1 MVIRIED
8 ENGNKTCIKS
18 LAPNIA
24 VVNTI
29 EAKDPNPPT
38 EVKKPNIEI
47 SKTSTVAGKDYV
59 HVGESFDYIITA
71 KNNGTEKGN
80 AVITDSIPAE
90 FTVDA
95 TNIKVDDQEADNSVV
110 VSGNKVEWKL
120 KDLAVNDSKVLKIRV
135 TAKDITYGEDA
146 TVEAKIIPN
155 TTAGNIKFS
164 LDDNIVQTGVITNG
178 SASVIFTN
186 LEIGKHSVIA
196 SYDGINS
203 TPVVFNV
210 NKISAYDMTVNA
222 PAVFYGN
229 NVSAVITLPEDATGD
244 VNINIGNETYN
255 GKLINGKTTIDIP
268 NLVAGNT
275 NATVVY
281 FGDKKYADKTVNT
294 TFTVIGNTVTNAT
307 FFTYFDKDGVL
318 NMDIPFADL
327 IFAGNFSGLN
337 LSTLTIDKKINLI
350 GEKAFLNDIGLVI
363 KADNISVSNFVIVLT
378 NTSGVESAIDVRGAN
393 ASINTNMISVDSAF
407 DKDSFV
413 INAENAANLTIDNN
427 TIVYSGKT
435 DGNGINN
442 IIKVIDSD
450 NVNILNNYIFAEIPS
465 VPVKYMPPT
474 WTATV
479 KSAGIYTEGSANLNI
494 ASNNI
499 AIEYNNASGAD
510 DTIHALYIGGGDNA
524 VVENN
529 NISIKGHTYVYGIT
543 IDGKNFTIASNAFY
557 SDSDNNY
564 ADGIQIYDNSN
575 GIIKDNEVFVE
586 SPVVAYGIYSS
597 NWGSK
602 ANNIIYEG
610 NNVAGNSTYIYGI
623 YVSGNN
629 ETLTGNEIT
638 LVGNFTTGVASS
650 AANVILNK
658 NDIVTSGNNIG
669 NASNCGDSIIAETT
683 GIKIAYGNASVTNC
697 TVKTTG
703 ENTVNTTGS
712 GSVTYNYLVSN
723 TGLGDKTVQS
733 NNKTIVENNGP
744 EFLLTVPEL
753 VKIYGSA
760 DKLTAILTD
769 ASHNPIANANIT
781 FTINGR
787 NYTKTTNETGVASL
801 NINLYPGVFTV
812 SASYNDT
819 TVNSTVIV
827 TSSIIGDNIVK
838 IFQNGTQFFATFYGK
853 DGKPLANNTDVT
865 FNINGVF
872 YTRQTNEN
880 GTARLN
886 INLIPGKYILTA
898 INPANNEEKGFNVTV
913 LSNVETANLV
923 KYYKNESQFAVKVLN
938 GDGTPANGTNVT
950 FNINGVFY
958 TRDVINGTATLNI
971 NLDPGKYIITTMYGK
986 YSVGNNITV
995 LPTLITEDLNM
1006 KFQDGSRFT
1015 AQALDGQGKPL
1026 ANQTVFFNVNGV
1038 LYNRTTDADGFAKL
1052 LIRLNPGKYIITSI
1066 WNGYQVGRTITI
1078 S

>member
-1 MVIRIED
+1 MDKKIFVFLLVAIVALSLSAVSAADTTDDVNMVASYD
-8 ENGNKTCIKS
+8 
-18 LAPNIA
+18 
-24 VVNTI
+24 
-29 EAKDPNPPT
+29 D
-38 EVKKPNIEI
+38 
-47 SKTSTVAGKDYV
+47 TV
-59 HVGESFDYIITA
+59 VGEV
-71 KNNGTEKGN
+71 NND
-80 AVITDSIPAE
+80 ISI
-90 FTVDA
+90 D
-95 TNIKVDDQEADNSVV
+95 
-110 VSGNKVEWKL
+110 
-120 KDLAVNDSKVLKIRV
+120 V

-155 TTAGNIKFS
+155 NTAGNIKFS

-479 KSAGIYTEGSANLNI
+479 MSAGIYTEGSANLNI

-499 AIEYNNASGAD
+499 AIEYNNASGAY
-510 DTIHALYIGGGDNA
+510 DTIHALYIGGDNA

-597 NWGSK
+597 NWGDK

-781 FTINGR
+781 FAINGK
-787 NYTKTTNETGVASL
+787 NYTKTTNETGVASM

-923 KYYKNESQFAVKVLN
+923 KYYKNESQFVVKVLN

-971 NLDPGKYIITTMYGK
+971 NLDPGNYTITTMYGK

-1015 AQALDGQGKPL
+1015 AKALDGQGNPL

-1038 LYNRTTDADGFAKL
+1038 LYNRTTGADGFAKL

>member
-1 MVIRIED
+1 MDKKIFVFLLVAIVALSLSAVSAADTTDDVNMVASYD
-8 ENGNKTCIKS
+8 D
-18 LAPNIA
+18 A
-24 VVNTI
+24 VVG
-29 EAKDPNPPT
+29 
-38 EVKKPNIEI
+38 EVNNDI
-47 SKTSTVAGKDYV
+47 SID
-59 HVGESFDYIITA
+59 
-71 KNNGTEKGN
+71 
-80 AVITDSIPAE
+80 
-90 FTVDA
+90 
-95 TNIKVDDQEADNSVV
+95 
-110 VSGNKVEWKL
+110 
-120 KDLAVNDSKVLKIRV
+120 V

-155 TTAGNIKFS
+155 NTAGNIKFS

-229 NVSAVITLPEDATGD
+229 NVSAIITLPEDATGD

-294 TFTVIGNTVTNAT
+294 TFTVIGNTVTNST
-307 FFTYFDKDGVL
+307 FYFDKDGVL

-363 KADNISVSNFVIVLT
+363 KAGNISVSNFVIVLT

-393 ASINTNMISVDSAF
+393 ANINNNIFSVDSAF

-597 NWGSK
+597 NWGDK

-629 ETLTGNEIT
+629 ETLTCNEIT

-923 KYYKNESQFAVKVLN
+923 KYYKNESQFVVKVLN

-971 NLDPGKYIITTMYGK
+971 NLDPGNYTITTMYGK

-1015 AQALDGQGKPL
+1015 AKALDGQGNPL

-1038 LYNRTTDADGFAKL
+1038 LYNRTTGADGFAKL

>member
-1 MVIRIED
+1 MDKKIFVFLLVAIVALSLSAVSAADTTDDVNMVASYD
-8 ENGNKTCIKS
+8 D
-18 LAPNIA
+18 A
-24 VVNTI
+24 VVG
-29 EAKDPNPPT
+29 
-38 EVKKPNIEI
+38 EVNNDI
-47 SKTSTVAGKDYV
+47 SID
-59 HVGESFDYIITA
+59 
-71 KNNGTEKGN
+71 
-80 AVITDSIPAE
+80 
-90 FTVDA
+90 
-95 TNIKVDDQEADNSVV
+95 
-110 VSGNKVEWKL
+110 
-120 KDLAVNDSKVLKIRV
+120 V

-155 TTAGNIKFS
+155 NTAGNIKFS
-164 LDDNIVQTGVITNG
+164 LDEKIVQTGIITNG

-186 LEIGKHSVIA
+186 LETGKHSVIA

-210 NKISAYDMTVNA
+210 NKISEYVMTVDV
-222 PAVFYGN
+222 PHHVFYGN
-229 NVSAVITLPEDATGD
+229 DVSAVITLPGDATGD
-244 VNINIGNETYN
+244 VNITIGNKTYN

-268 NLVAGNT
+268 DLAVGNT
-275 NATVVY
+275 NAAVVY
-281 FGDKKYADKTVNT
+281 FGDKKYADKTINIV
-294 TFTVIGNTVTNAT
+294 FTVIGNTVTNYT
-307 FFTYFDKDGVL
+307 FFNYFDKDGVL
-318 NMDIPFADL
+318 KSDIPFSDL

-474 WTATV
+474 WIATV

-499 AIEYNNASGAD
+499 AIEYNNASGAH

-557 SDSDNNY
+557 SDSDNKY

-597 NWGSK
+597 NWGDK

-769 ASHNPIANANIT
+769 ANHNPIANANIT
-781 FTINGR
+781 FAINGK
-787 NYTKTTNETGVASL
+787 NYTKTTNETGVASM

-923 KYYKNESQFAVKVLN
+923 KYYKNESQFVVKVLN

-971 NLDPGKYIITTMYGK
+971 NLDPGNYTITTMYGK

-1015 AQALDGQGKPL
+1015 AKALDGQGNPL

-1038 LYNRTTDADGFAKL
+1038 LYNRTTGADGFAKL

>member
-1 MVIRIED
+1 MDKKIFVFLLVAIVALSLSAVSAADTTDDVNMVASYD
-8 ENGNKTCIKS
+8 D
-18 LAPNIA
+18 A
-24 VVNTI
+24 VVG
-29 EAKDPNPPT
+29 
-38 EVKKPNIEI
+38 EV
-47 SKTSTVAGKDYV
+47 
-59 HVGESFDYIITA
+59 
-71 KNNGTEKGN
+71 NND
-80 AVITDSIPAE
+80 VSI
-90 FTVDA
+90 D
-95 TNIKVDDQEADNSVV
+95 
-110 VSGNKVEWKL
+110 
-120 KDLAVNDSKVLKIRV
+120 V

-155 TTAGNIKFS
+155 NTAGNIKFS

-393 ASINTNMISVDSAF
+393 ANINNNIFSVDSAF

-450 NVNILNNYIFAEIPS
+450 NVNILN
-465 VPVKYMPPT
+465 KYMPPT

-479 KSAGIYTEGSANLNI
+479 MSAGIYTEGSANLNI

-499 AIEYNNASGAD
+499 AIEYNNASGAY

-597 NWGSK
+597 NWGDK

-733 NNKTIVENNGP
+733 NNKTIVENDGP

-787 NYTKTTNETGVASL
+787 NYTKTTNETGVASM

-923 KYYKNESQFAVKVLN
+923 KYYKNESQFVVKVLN

-971 NLDPGKYIITTMYGK
+971 NLDPGNYTITTMYGK

-1015 AQALDGQGKPL
+1015 AKALDGQGNPL

-1038 LYNRTTDADGFAKL
+1038 LYNRTTGADGFAKL

>member
-1 MVIRIED
+1 
-8 ENGNKTCIKS
+8 
-18 LAPNIA
+18 
-24 VVNTI
+24 
-29 EAKDPNPPT
+29 
-38 EVKKPNIEI
+38 
-47 SKTSTVAGKDYV
+47 
-59 HVGESFDYIITA
+59 
-71 KNNGTEKGN
+71 
-80 AVITDSIPAE
+80 
-90 FTVDA
+90 
-95 TNIKVDDQEADNSVV
+95 
-110 VSGNKVEWKL
+110 
-120 KDLAVNDSKVLKIRV
+120 
-135 TAKDITYGEDA
+135 
-146 TVEAKIIPN
+146 
-155 TTAGNIKFS
+155 
-164 LDDNIVQTGVITNG
+164 
-178 SASVIFTN
+178 
-186 LEIGKHSVIA
+186 
-196 SYDGINS
+196 
-203 TPVVFNV
+203 
-210 NKISAYDMTVNA
+210 
-222 PAVFYGN
+222 
-229 NVSAVITLPEDATGD
+229 
-244 VNINIGNETYN
+244 
-255 GKLINGKTTIDIP
+255 
-268 NLVAGNT
+268 
-275 NATVVY
+275 
-281 FGDKKYADKTVNT
+281 
-294 TFTVIGNTVTNAT
+294 
-307 FFTYFDKDGVL
+307 
-318 NMDIPFADL
+318 
-327 IFAGNFSGLN
+327 
-337 LSTLTIDKKINLI
+337 
-350 GEKAFLNDIGLVI
+350 
-363 KADNISVSNFVIVLT
+363 
-378 NTSGVESAIDVRGAN
+378 
-393 ASINTNMISVDSAF
+393 
-407 DKDSFV
+407 
-413 INAENAANLTIDNN
+413 
-427 TIVYSGKT
+427 
-435 DGNGINN
+435 
-442 IIKVIDSD
+442 
-450 NVNILNNYIFAEIPS
+450 
-465 VPVKYMPPT
+465 MPPT

-597 NWGSK
+597 NWGDK

-781 FTINGR
+781 FAINGR
-787 NYTKTTNETGVASL
+787 NYTKTTNETGVASM

-923 KYYKNESQFAVKVLN
+923 KYYKNESQFVVKVLN

-971 NLDPGKYIITTMYGK
+971 NLDPGNYTITTMYGK

-1015 AQALDGQGKPL
+1015 AKALDGQGNPL

-1038 LYNRTTDADGFAKL
+1038 LYNRTTGADGFAKL

>member
-1 MVIRIED
+1 M
-8 ENGNKTCIKS
+8 NKKILVFLLVAIVALS
-18 LAPNIA
+18 LSAVSAADNTTDDVSVLSSYDDNA
-24 VVNTI
+24 VVS
-29 EAKDPNPPT
+29 E
-38 EVKKPNIEI
+38 
-47 SKTSTVAGKDYV
+47 
-59 HVGESFDYIITA
+59 
-71 KNNGTEKGN
+71 
-80 AVITDSIPAE
+80 
-90 FTVDA
+90 A
-95 TNIKVDDQEADNSVV
+95 TNDISID
-110 VSGNKVEWKL
+110 
-120 KDLAVNDSKVLKIRV
+120 V
-135 TAKDITYGEDA
+135 TAKDITYGENA

-155 TTAGNIKFS
+155 TTTGNIKFS
-164 LDDNIVQTGVITNG
+164 LDNKINQSGVIANG

-196 SYDGINS
+196 SYNGTNS
-203 TPVVFNV
+203 TPFVFNV
-210 NKISAYDMTVNA
+210 NKISVYNMTIDA

-244 VNINIGNETYN
+244 VNITIGNKTYN

-268 NLVAGNT
+268 DLAVGNT
-275 NATVVY
+275 NAAVVY
-281 FGDKKYADKTVNT
+281 FGDKKYADKTINIV
-294 TFTVIGNTVTNAT
+294 FTVIGNTVTNDT
-307 FFTYFDKDGVL
+307 FFNYFDKDGVL
-318 NMDIPFADL
+318 KSDIPFSDL
-327 IFAGNFSGLN
+327 IFTGSFSGLN
-337 LSTLTIDKKINLI
+337 LTALTIDKKINLI
-350 GEKAFLNDIGLVI
+350 GEKAILKDMGLVI
-363 KADNISVSNFVIVLT
+363 KGNNISVSNFAIVLT
-378 NTSGVESAIDVRGAN
+378 NAGGIESAIDVMGAN

-435 DGNGINN
+435 DGNAINN

-479 KSAGIYTEGSANLNI
+479 MSAGIYTEGSANLNI

-499 AIEYNNASGAD
+499 AIEYNNASGAY

-597 NWGSK
+597 NWGDK

-683 GIKIAYGNASVTNC
+683 GIKIAYGNVSVTNC

-703 ENTVNTTGS
+703 ENTVNTTGL

-723 TGLGDKTVQS
+723 VGLGDKTVQS

-769 ASHNPIANANIT
+769 ANHNPIANANIT
-781 FTINGR
+781 FAINGK
-787 NYTKTTNETGVASL
+787 NYTKTTNETGVASM

-923 KYYKNESQFAVKVLN
+923 KYYKNESQFVVKVLN

-971 NLDPGKYIITTMYGK
+971 NLDPGNYTITTMYGK

-1015 AQALDGQGKPL
+1015 AKALDGQGNPL

-1038 LYNRTTDADGFAKL
+1038 LYNRTTGADGFAKL

>member
-1 MVIRIED
+1 MDKKIFVF
-8 ENGNKTCIKS
+8 
-18 LAPNIA
+18 LLVA
-24 VVNTI
+24 VVALSLSAVSATDDVDVS
-29 EAKDPNPPT
+29 ASYDDG
-38 EVKKPNIEI
+38 
-47 SKTSTVAGKDYV
+47 TVAGEAND
-59 HVGESFDYIITA
+59 I
-71 KNNGTEKGN
+71 
-80 AVITDSIPAE
+80 SI
-90 FTVDA
+90 D
-95 TNIKVDDQEADNSVV
+95 
-110 VSGNKVEWKL
+110 
-120 KDLAVNDSKVLKIRV
+120 V
-135 TAKDITYGEDA
+135 TAKDIYYGEDA

-164 LDDNIVQTGVITNG
+164 LDEKIVQTGIITNG

-186 LEIGKHSVIA
+186 LETGKHSVIA

-210 NKISAYDMTVNA
+210 NKISEYVMTVDV
-222 PAVFYGN
+222 PHHVFYGN
-229 NVSAVITLPEDATGD
+229 DVSAVITLPGDATGD
-244 VNINIGNETYN
+244 VNITIGNKTYN

-268 NLVAGNT
+268 DLAVGNT
-275 NATVVY
+275 NAAVVY
-281 FGDKKYADKTVNT
+281 FGDKKYADKTINIV
-294 TFTVIGNTVTNAT
+294 FTVIGNTVTNYT
-307 FFTYFDKDGVL
+307 FFNYFDKDGVL
-318 NMDIPFADL
+318 KSDIPFSDL
-327 IFAGNFSGLN
+327 IFTGNFSGLN
-337 LSTLTIDKKINLI
+337 LTALTIDKKINLI
-350 GEKAFLNDIGLVI
+350 GEKAILKDMGLVI
-363 KADNISVSNFVIVLT
+363 KGNNISVSNFAIVLT
-378 NTSGVESAIDVRGAN
+378 NAGGIESAIDVRGAN

-479 KSAGIYTEGSANLNI
+479 MSAGIYTEGSANLNI

-499 AIEYNNASGAD
+499 AIEYNNASGAY

-543 IDGKNFTIASNAFY
+543 IDGKNFTIASNDFY

-723 TGLGDKTVQS
+723 VGLGDKTVQS

-760 DKLTAILTD
+760 DKLSAILTD
-769 ASHNPIANANIT
+769 ANHNPIANANIT
-781 FTINGR
+781 FAINGK
-787 NYTKTTNETGVASL
+787 NYTKTTDGTGVASMGIGL
-801 NINLYPGVFTV
+801 VSGFYKITATYDNITV
-812 SASYNDT
+812 ESSILVTPTILANDIVKFYRNDT
-819 TVNSTVIV
+819 HFVAKFIDSDGTALKDNTVVR
-827 TSSIIGDNIVK
+827 
-838 IFQNGTQFFATFYGK
+838 
-853 DGKPLANNTDVT
+853 

-872 YTRQTNEN
+872 YNVNIADGVATLRIW
-880 GTARLN
+880 LN
-886 INLIPGKYILTA
+886 PGKYVLTA
-898 INPANNEEKGFNVTV
+898 FNPATGEELGFNVTV
-913 LSNVETANLV
+913 LPTVLTEDLV
-923 KYYKNESQFAVKVLN
+923 KYYKNGSQFVIKVLN
-938 GDGTPANGTNVT
+938 GDGTPADGTNVT

-958 TRDVINGTATLNI
+958 TRAVINGTATLNI
-971 NLDPGKYIITTMYGK
+971 NLYPGKYIITTMYGK
-986 YSVGNNITV
+986 YAVGNNVTV
-995 LPTLITEDLNM
+995 LPTLITEDLDM
-1006 KFQDGSRFT
+1006 KYLDGSNFT
-1015 AQALDGQGKPL
+1015 AKTLDGQGKPL
-1026 ANQTVFFNVNGV
+1026 ANQTVFFNVNGI
-1038 LYNRTTDADGFAKL
+1038 LYNRTTDDDGVANFP
-1052 LIRLNPGKYIITSI
+1052 IRLNPGKYIITSI

-1078 S
+1078 A

>member
-1 MVIRIED
+1 
-8 ENGNKTCIKS
+8 
-18 LAPNIA
+18 
-24 VVNTI
+24 
-29 EAKDPNPPT
+29 
-38 EVKKPNIEI
+38 
-47 SKTSTVAGKDYV
+47 
-59 HVGESFDYIITA
+59 
-71 KNNGTEKGN
+71 
-80 AVITDSIPAE
+80 
-90 FTVDA
+90 
-95 TNIKVDDQEADNSVV
+95 
-110 VSGNKVEWKL
+110 
-120 KDLAVNDSKVLKIRV
+120 
-135 TAKDITYGEDA
+135 
-146 TVEAKIIPN
+146 
-155 TTAGNIKFS
+155 
-164 LDDNIVQTGVITNG
+164 
-178 SASVIFTN
+178 
-186 LEIGKHSVIA
+186 
-196 SYDGINS
+196 
-203 TPVVFNV
+203 
-210 NKISAYDMTVNA
+210 
-222 PAVFYGN
+222 
-229 NVSAVITLPEDATGD
+229 
-244 VNINIGNETYN
+244 
-255 GKLINGKTTIDIP
+255 
-268 NLVAGNT
+268 
-275 NATVVY
+275 
-281 FGDKKYADKTVNT
+281 
-294 TFTVIGNTVTNAT
+294 
-307 FFTYFDKDGVL
+307 
-318 NMDIPFADL
+318 
-327 IFAGNFSGLN
+327 
-337 LSTLTIDKKINLI
+337 
-350 GEKAFLNDIGLVI
+350 
-363 KADNISVSNFVIVLT
+363 
-378 NTSGVESAIDVRGAN
+378 
-393 ASINTNMISVDSAF
+393 
-407 DKDSFV
+407 
-413 INAENAANLTIDNN
+413 
-427 TIVYSGKT
+427 
-435 DGNGINN
+435 
-442 IIKVIDSD
+442 
-450 NVNILNNYIFAEIPS
+450 
-465 VPVKYMPPT
+465 MPPT

-597 NWGSK
+597 NWGDK

-853 DGKPLANNTDVT
+853 DGKLLANNTDVT

-923 KYYKNESQFAVKVLN
+923 KYYKNESQFVVKVLN

-971 NLDPGKYIITTMYGK
+971 NLDPGNYTITTMYGK

-1015 AQALDGQGKPL
+1015 AKALDGQGNPL

-1038 LYNRTTDADGFAKL
+1038 LYNRTTGADGFAKL

>member
-1 MVIRIED
+1 MDKKIFVF
-8 ENGNKTCIKS
+8 
-18 LAPNIA
+18 LLVA
-24 VVNTI
+24 VVALSLSAVSAADTTDDVNM
-29 EAKDPNPPT
+29 
-38 EVKKPNIEI
+38 
-47 SKTSTVAGKDYV
+47 VASYDDAV
-59 HVGESFDYIITA
+59 VGEV
-71 KNNGTEKGN
+71 NND
-80 AVITDSIPAE
+80 ISI
-90 FTVDA
+90 D
-95 TNIKVDDQEADNSVV
+95 
-110 VSGNKVEWKL
+110 
-120 KDLAVNDSKVLKIRV
+120 V

-155 TTAGNIKFS
+155 NTAGNIKFS

-178 SASVIFTN
+178 SASIIFTN

-393 ASINTNMISVDSAF
+393 ANINNNIFSVDSAF

-499 AIEYNNASGAD
+499 AIEYNNASGAY
-510 DTIHALYIGGGDNA
+510 DTIHALYIGGDNA
-524 VVENN
+524 IIENN
-529 NISIKGHTYVYGIT
+529 NISTKGYTYVYGIT
-543 IDGKNFTIASNAFY
+543 IGGKNFTIASNAFY
-557 SDSDNNY
+557 SVSDNNY

-597 NWGSK
+597 NWGDK

-787 NYTKTTNETGVASL
+787 NYTKTTNETGVASM

-923 KYYKNESQFAVKVLN
+923 KYYKNESQFVVKVLN

-971 NLDPGKYIITTMYGK
+971 NLDPGNYTITTMYGK

-1015 AQALDGQGKPL
+1015 AKALDGQGNPL

-1038 LYNRTTDADGFAKL
+1038 LYNRTTGADGFAKL

>member
-1 MVIRIED
+1 MDKKIFVFLLVAIVALSLSAVSAADTTDDVNMVASYD
-8 ENGNKTCIKS
+8 D
-18 LAPNIA
+18 A
-24 VVNTI
+24 VVG
-29 EAKDPNPPT
+29 
-38 EVKKPNIEI
+38 EVNNDI
-47 SKTSTVAGKDYV
+47 SID
-59 HVGESFDYIITA
+59 
-71 KNNGTEKGN
+71 
-80 AVITDSIPAE
+80 
-90 FTVDA
+90 
-95 TNIKVDDQEADNSVV
+95 
-110 VSGNKVEWKL
+110 
-120 KDLAVNDSKVLKIRV
+120 V

-155 TTAGNIKFS
+155 NTAGNIKFS

-229 NVSAVITLPEDATGD
+229 NVSAIITLPEDATGD

-393 ASINTNMISVDSAF
+393 ANINNNIFSVDSAF

-450 NVNILNNYIFAEIPS
+450 ILNNYIFAEIPS

-479 KSAGIYTEGSANLNI
+479 MSAGIYTEGSANLNI

-499 AIEYNNASGAD
+499 AIEYNNASGAY

-597 NWGSK
+597 NWGDK

-769 ASHNPIANANIT
+769 ANHNPIANANIT
-781 FTINGR
+781 FAINGK
-787 NYTKTTNETGVASL
+787 NYTKTTNETGVASM

-923 KYYKNESQFAVKVLN
+923 KYYKNESQFVVKVLN

-971 NLDPGKYIITTMYGK
+971 NLDPGNYTITTMYGK

-1015 AQALDGQGKPL
+1015 AKALDGQGNPL

-1038 LYNRTTDADGFAKL
+1038 LYNRTTGADGFAKL

>member
-1 MVIRIED
+1 
-8 ENGNKTCIKS
+8 
-18 LAPNIA
+18 
-24 VVNTI
+24 
-29 EAKDPNPPT
+29 
-38 EVKKPNIEI
+38 
-47 SKTSTVAGKDYV
+47 
-59 HVGESFDYIITA
+59 
-71 KNNGTEKGN
+71 
-80 AVITDSIPAE
+80 
-90 FTVDA
+90 
-95 TNIKVDDQEADNSVV
+95 
-110 VSGNKVEWKL
+110 
-120 KDLAVNDSKVLKIRV
+120 
-135 TAKDITYGEDA
+135 
-146 TVEAKIIPN
+146 
-155 TTAGNIKFS
+155 
-164 LDDNIVQTGVITNG
+164 
-178 SASVIFTN
+178 
-186 LEIGKHSVIA
+186 
-196 SYDGINS
+196 
-203 TPVVFNV
+203 
-210 NKISAYDMTVNA
+210 
-222 PAVFYGN
+222 
-229 NVSAVITLPEDATGD
+229 
-244 VNINIGNETYN
+244 
-255 GKLINGKTTIDIP
+255 
-268 NLVAGNT
+268 
-275 NATVVY
+275 
-281 FGDKKYADKTVNT
+281 
-294 TFTVIGNTVTNAT
+294 
-307 FFTYFDKDGVL
+307 
-318 NMDIPFADL
+318 
-327 IFAGNFSGLN
+327 
-337 LSTLTIDKKINLI
+337 
-350 GEKAFLNDIGLVI
+350 
-363 KADNISVSNFVIVLT
+363 
-378 NTSGVESAIDVRGAN
+378 
-393 ASINTNMISVDSAF
+393 
-407 DKDSFV
+407 
-413 INAENAANLTIDNN
+413 
-427 TIVYSGKT
+427 
-435 DGNGINN
+435 
-442 IIKVIDSD
+442 
-450 NVNILNNYIFAEIPS
+450 
-465 VPVKYMPPT
+465 MPPT

-557 SDSDNNY
+557 SDSDNKY

-923 KYYKNESQFAVKVLN
+923 KYYKNESQFVVKVLN

-971 NLDPGKYIITTMYGK
+971 NLDPGNYTITTMYGK

-1015 AQALDGQGKPL
+1015 AKALDGQGNPL

-1038 LYNRTTDADGFAKL
+1038 LYNRTTGADGFAKL

>member
-1 MVIRIED
+1 
-8 ENGNKTCIKS
+8 
-18 LAPNIA
+18 
-24 VVNTI
+24 
-29 EAKDPNPPT
+29 
-38 EVKKPNIEI
+38 
-47 SKTSTVAGKDYV
+47 
-59 HVGESFDYIITA
+59 
-71 KNNGTEKGN
+71 
-80 AVITDSIPAE
+80 
-90 FTVDA
+90 
-95 TNIKVDDQEADNSVV
+95 
-110 VSGNKVEWKL
+110 
-120 KDLAVNDSKVLKIRV
+120 
-135 TAKDITYGEDA
+135 
-146 TVEAKIIPN
+146 
-155 TTAGNIKFS
+155 
-164 LDDNIVQTGVITNG
+164 
-178 SASVIFTN
+178 
-186 LEIGKHSVIA
+186 
-196 SYDGINS
+196 
-203 TPVVFNV
+203 
-210 NKISAYDMTVNA
+210 
-222 PAVFYGN
+222 
-229 NVSAVITLPEDATGD
+229 
-244 VNINIGNETYN
+244 
-255 GKLINGKTTIDIP
+255 
-268 NLVAGNT
+268 
-275 NATVVY
+275 
-281 FGDKKYADKTVNT
+281 
-294 TFTVIGNTVTNAT
+294 
-307 FFTYFDKDGVL
+307 
-318 NMDIPFADL
+318 
-327 IFAGNFSGLN
+327 
-337 LSTLTIDKKINLI
+337 
-350 GEKAFLNDIGLVI
+350 
-363 KADNISVSNFVIVLT
+363 
-378 NTSGVESAIDVRGAN
+378 
-393 ASINTNMISVDSAF
+393 
-407 DKDSFV
+407 
-413 INAENAANLTIDNN
+413 
-427 TIVYSGKT
+427 
-435 DGNGINN
+435 
-442 IIKVIDSD
+442 
-450 NVNILNNYIFAEIPS
+450 
-465 VPVKYMPPT
+465 MPPT
-474 WTATV
+474 GTATV
-479 KSAGIYTEGSANLNI
+479 MSAGIYTEGSANLNI

-499 AIEYNNASGAD
+499 AIEYNNASGAY

-597 NWGSK
+597 NWGDK

-697 TVKTTG
+697 TVKITG

-923 KYYKNESQFAVKVLN
+923 KYYKNESQFVVKVLN

-971 NLDPGKYIITTMYGK
+971 NLDPGNYTITTMYGK

-1015 AQALDGQGKPL
+1015 AKALDGQGNPL

-1038 LYNRTTDADGFAKL
+1038 LYNRTTGADGFAKL

>member
-1 MVIRIED
+1 MDKKIFVF
-8 ENGNKTCIKS
+8 
-18 LAPNIA
+18 LLVA
-24 VVNTI
+24 VVALSLSAVSAADTTDDVNM
-29 EAKDPNPPT
+29 
-38 EVKKPNIEI
+38 
-47 SKTSTVAGKDYV
+47 VASYDDAV
-59 HVGESFDYIITA
+59 VGEV
-71 KNNGTEKGN
+71 NND
-80 AVITDSIPAE
+80 ISI
-90 FTVDA
+90 D
-95 TNIKVDDQEADNSVV
+95 
-110 VSGNKVEWKL
+110 
-120 KDLAVNDSKVLKIRV
+120 V

-155 TTAGNIKFS
+155 NTAGNIKFS

-229 NVSAVITLPEDATGD
+229 NVSAIITLPEDATGD

-393 ASINTNMISVDSAF
+393 ANINNNIFSVDSAF

-479 KSAGIYTEGSANLNI
+479 MSAGIYTEGSANLNI

-510 DTIHALYIGGGDNA
+510 DTIHALYIGGDNA

-787 NYTKTTNETGVASL
+787 NYTKTTNETGVASM

-923 KYYKNESQFAVKVLN
+923 KYYKNESQFVVKVLN

-971 NLDPGKYIITTMYGK
+971 NLDPGNYTITTMYGK

-1015 AQALDGQGKPL
+1015 AKALDGQGNPL

-1038 LYNRTTDADGFAKL
+1038 LYNRTTGADGFAKL

>member
-1 MVIRIED
+1 
-8 ENGNKTCIKS
+8 
-18 LAPNIA
+18 
-24 VVNTI
+24 
-29 EAKDPNPPT
+29 
-38 EVKKPNIEI
+38 
-47 SKTSTVAGKDYV
+47 
-59 HVGESFDYIITA
+59 
-71 KNNGTEKGN
+71 
-80 AVITDSIPAE
+80 
-90 FTVDA
+90 
-95 TNIKVDDQEADNSVV
+95 
-110 VSGNKVEWKL
+110 
-120 KDLAVNDSKVLKIRV
+120 
-135 TAKDITYGEDA
+135 
-146 TVEAKIIPN
+146 
-155 TTAGNIKFS
+155 
-164 LDDNIVQTGVITNG
+164 
-178 SASVIFTN
+178 
-186 LEIGKHSVIA
+186 
-196 SYDGINS
+196 
-203 TPVVFNV
+203 
-210 NKISAYDMTVNA
+210 
-222 PAVFYGN
+222 
-229 NVSAVITLPEDATGD
+229 
-244 VNINIGNETYN
+244 
-255 GKLINGKTTIDIP
+255 
-268 NLVAGNT
+268 
-275 NATVVY
+275 
-281 FGDKKYADKTVNT
+281 
-294 TFTVIGNTVTNAT
+294 
-307 FFTYFDKDGVL
+307 
-318 NMDIPFADL
+318 
-327 IFAGNFSGLN
+327 
-337 LSTLTIDKKINLI
+337 
-350 GEKAFLNDIGLVI
+350 
-363 KADNISVSNFVIVLT
+363 
-378 NTSGVESAIDVRGAN
+378 
-393 ASINTNMISVDSAF
+393 
-407 DKDSFV
+407 
-413 INAENAANLTIDNN
+413 
-427 TIVYSGKT
+427 
-435 DGNGINN
+435 
-442 IIKVIDSD
+442 
-450 NVNILNNYIFAEIPS
+450 
-465 VPVKYMPPT
+465 MPPT

-597 NWGSK
+597 NWGDK

-629 ETLTGNEIT
+629 ETLTCNEIT

-923 KYYKNESQFAVKVLN
+923 KYYKNESQFVVKVLN

-971 NLDPGKYIITTMYGK
+971 NLDPGNYTITTMYGK

-1015 AQALDGQGKPL
+1015 AKALDGQGNPL

-1038 LYNRTTDADGFAKL
+1038 LYNRTTGADGFAKL